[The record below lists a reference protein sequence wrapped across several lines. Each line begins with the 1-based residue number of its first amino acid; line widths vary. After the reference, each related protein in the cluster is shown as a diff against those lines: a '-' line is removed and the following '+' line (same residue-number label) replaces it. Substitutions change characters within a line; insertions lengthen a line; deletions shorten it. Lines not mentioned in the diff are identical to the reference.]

1 MLAAS
6 RIPEILKTI
15 IDDGAD
21 GVVLM
26 TQDGS
31 LLSSAFAKKS
41 EMTDIVLAA
50 VSSSSWSNLN
60 QGISFILYSIPW
72 SNFV

>member
-15 IDDGAD
+15 IEDGAD

-41 EMTDIVLAA
+41 EMTEVVLAA
-50 VSSSSWSNLN
+50 VSSSAWSNLN
-60 QGISFILYSIPW
+60 QGRTVFCFLQ
-72 SNFV
+72 FVTF